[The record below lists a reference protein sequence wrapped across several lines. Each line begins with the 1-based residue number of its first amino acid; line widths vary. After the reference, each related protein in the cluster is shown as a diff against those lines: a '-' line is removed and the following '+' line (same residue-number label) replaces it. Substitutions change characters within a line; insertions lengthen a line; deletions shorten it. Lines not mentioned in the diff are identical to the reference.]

1 MTEKKATIYDIAAAT
16 GVSVATVHR
25 ALNDKTRIHPETKE
39 RILETAKQLG
49 YKVNVAA
56 QGLRRLPIRIG
67 AVLFCPVEDYV
78 DAIVDGIAAA
88 GGELEKY
95 NVSVDIHKL
104 PYTTTEE
111 CLKQSCTLIR
121 ELTEA
126 GCQGI
131 ILFMSATTGEMQEL
145 MEIANELSERRVCF
159 ATVANDLPDLHHDV
173 HVGVDAHMAGRMAAE
188 LLGMR
193 CQGKEVALWVASRH
207 SPVNTEYI
215 KGFDSY
221 AKNNFFSAVHVYE
234 HLDDAQRVAEATQRM
249 LSDHPDLAGVYMTT
263 ASSALACRTIRD
275 AGKNLTVVT
284 TDVLRET
291 PAFLGSGVA
300 NAAIFQNPYRQ
311 GKNVVRHLYNHMT
324 AHTDDG
330 VHLICPQIVLS
341 SNIEAYLSP
350 TDDNVRNEGY

>member
-1 MTEKKATIYDIAAAT
+1 MTEKKSTIYDIAAAA

-25 ALNDKTRIHPETKE
+25 ALNDKARILPETKE
-39 RILETAKQLG
+39 RILEVAKQLG

-56 QGLRRLPIRIG
+56 QGLRRLPIHIG
-67 AVLFCPVEDYV
+67 AVLFCPVEEYV
-78 DAIVDGIAAA
+78 DAIVDGITAA
-88 GGELEKY
+88 GDELEKY

-104 PYTTTEE
+104 SYTTTEE
-111 CLKQSCTLIR
+111 CLKQSCEVIR
-121 ELTEA
+121 ELAGA

-131 ILFMSATTGEMQEL
+131 ILFMSATTDEMQEL
-145 MEIANELSERRVCF
+145 TALVSELAPSGITF
-159 ATVANDLPDLHHDV
+159 ATVANDLPDVPRKL
-173 HVGVDAHMAGRMAAE
+173 HVGVDALMAGRMAAE

-193 CQGKEVALWVASRH
+193 CRGKEVALLVASRH

-215 KGFDSY
+215 RGFESY
-221 AKNNFFSAVHVYE
+221 AGNNFFSAVHIYE
-234 HLDDAQRVAEATQRM
+234 HLDDAQRVAEVTQRM
-249 LSDHPDLAGVYMTT
+249 LSEHPLLTGVYMTT

-275 AGKNLTVVT
+275 AGKDLMVVT

-291 PAFLGSGVA
+291 PAFLESSVA

-311 GKNVVRHLYNHMT
+311 GKNVVRHLYNHIT

-330 VHLICPQIVLS
+330 VHLISPQIVLS